1 MNDSRPALGGA
12 RLSLYLSAT
21 HACSYLPGLSAR
33 TLFVDPMAP
42 MDGPRYEGL
51 IEQGFR
57 RSGAHVYRPACDPCR
72 RCVPVRIPVRE
83 FSPNRSQRRNA
94 RLNADLTLVDRPAAF
109 DPEHYFLYETYVRS
123 RHAGGGMAED
133 ASAQSYQDFLTRP
146 WGGET
151 RLLELRLGA
160 RLLAVAVTD
169 RLPAS
174 LSAVY
179 TFFDPAPPRRALGTF
194 AVLRQIALA
203 RRLGLRYL
211 YLGYWIEECR
221 KMSYK
226 DAFRPIQAWTGGHWR
241 QYGRGETIAWRG
253 SPGDSQ
259 PGRQRDL

>member
-1 MNDSRPALGGA
+1 MNDSRRADRGT
-12 RLSLYLSAT
+12 RWSLYLSAT
-21 HACSYLPGLSAR
+21 HSCSYLPGLSAR

-42 MDGPRYEGL
+42 MDGLLYEGL

-94 RLNADLTLVDRPAAF
+94 RLNADLTLLERPAAF
-109 DPEHYFLYETYVRS
+109 EPEHYALYETYVRS
-123 RHAGGGMAED
+123 RHGGGGMAED
-133 ASAQSYQDFLTRP
+133 ASAESYQDFLVRP

-151 RLLELRLGA
+151 RLLELRLTD
-160 RLLAVAVTD
+160 RVLAVAVTD
-169 RLPAS
+169 RLPTS

-179 TFFDPAPPRRALGTF
+179 TFFDPASSRRALGTF
-194 AVLRQIALA
+194 AVLSQIALA

-221 KMSYK
+221 KMAYK
-226 DAFRPIQAWTGGHWR
+226 DAFRPIQAWSGGHWR
-241 QYGRGETIAWRG
+241 RYGRGEAIDWRA
-253 SPGDSQ
+253 
-259 PGRQRDL
+259 